1 MGSGNGAAGRID
13 PSPPSPE
20 IDPVPTCFASEQ
32 YRSSLRAPK
41 PTWWV
46 VGFKGKS
53 SETHGITRV
62 FYMEITWDYR
72 YQFWECSKKGP
83 SMNQKL
89 SPKLQPLLQYSI
101 VVHFPTWAR
110 CSIRLRKGYHGT
122 KFWTKLTHIIYVY
135 MYVFWIY
142 MIIYL
147 WLYIYIYYYI
157 HIYDYIYDYT
167 YIYDYIYMIIYIYEI
182 IYIWLYIYDYI
193 YMIIYIYISLYI
205 YEIIY
210 IWLHIYDYIY
220 VWLYIYYT

>member
-147 WLYIYIYYYI
+147 
-157 HIYDYIYDYT
+157 
-167 YIYDYIYMIIYIYEI
+167 
-182 IYIWLYIYDYI
+182 
-193 YMIIYIYISLYI
+193 
-205 YEIIY
+205 
-210 IWLHIYDYIY
+210 
-220 VWLYIYYT
+220 